1 MVVPETFPCP
11 THNAILTER
20 ACQNNQLRALA
31 EQKAGHTTFITKC
44 LSCLC
49 PIKRLDQTDAP
60 ELPSVH
66 DHLGMPLRQDD
77 PNKPKT
83 RPLSKGRRKKR
94 RVKTMPKAAAAP
106 QVEVKE
112 PFIPED
118 TAKSLGL
125 QPAAALVNPLPEL
138 LPEKPAPKCKK
149 HPDRDAKI
157 NSRGISTGQCE
168 ECLHDNTSKGGIA
181 VKKKMDP
188 NFSLIGELLK
198 ADRHQELL
206 QALRESAEANERT
219 LEQEAIYRLR
229 MTVH

>member
-1 MVVPETFPCP
+1 MAEKDVMNTEEAAAFLGTSPYDLRRWPLWNSHRFPSF
-11 THNAILTER
+11 R
-20 ACQNNQLRALA
+20 AGIIPRRAY
-31 EQKAGHTTFITKC
+31 
-44 LSCLC
+44 
-49 PIKRLDQTDAP
+49 
-60 ELPSVH
+60 
-66 DHLGMPLRQDD
+66 LGMPLRQDD

-118 TAKSLGL
+118 TA
-125 QPAAALVNPLPEL
+125 AAALVNPLPEL

-168 ECLHDNTSKGGIA
+168 E
-181 VKKKMDP
+181 
-188 NFSLIGELLK
+188 
-198 ADRHQELL
+198 
-206 QALRESAEANERT
+206 
-219 LEQEAIYRLR
+219 
-229 MTVH
+229 